1 MSIYTIVFALVTIL
15 VLAGIAAFGFFL
27 VKLDKWI
34 DRKERLGAESIVKSG
49 NKKSSPGEKTTSES
63 NAD

>member
-49 NKKSSPGEKTTSES
+49 NKKSSAGEKTTSEPD
-63 NAD
+63 AD